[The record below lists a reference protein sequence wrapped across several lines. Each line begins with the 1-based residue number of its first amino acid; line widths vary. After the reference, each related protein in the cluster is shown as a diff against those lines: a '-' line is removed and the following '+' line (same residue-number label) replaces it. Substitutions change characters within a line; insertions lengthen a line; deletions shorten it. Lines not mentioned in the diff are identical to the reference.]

1 MYDFDR
7 TGTMSFEEFVELNKF
22 LLKVQHAFSDLER
35 GRGYLVPDNV
45 YEVSFDMVLT
55 ALVKIGFSL
64 DSPAFYTVCELPIVE
79 YEIKFL
85 LPRLAYCFEDYVDN
99 IVVTQVQLHKP
110 GATSTMRIAGF
121 LKLL

>member
-45 YEVSFDMVLT
+45 YE